1 MRRILLLTASLA
13 AVVSLSACG
22 KPEQAGPPPAPPV
35 SVAVPLSQKV
45 VDWDDFVGRFVAQQS
60 VDVRARVGGYIQSTH
75 FKDGQQVAKG
85 QLLFTLDPRPAQAA
99 LASAQA
105 QLAQAR
111 AQAAQA
117 QSELARSQTL
127 LAATAI
133 SREEFEAKR
142 AASLS
147 GAGAVD
153 LASANVRARQLDLE
167 FTRVVAPASGR
178 VSNRRVDPG
187 NLVSGGTSAADVL
200 TTIVSNDPIYFVFDG
215 SEALLLN
222 RQRQAIAGK
231 PVAVKIRLQDETD
244 YRWSGTLDFT
254 DNAIDAS
261 SGAVRLRAT
270 VRNTNGFLRPGM
282 FGHARVVGSAPYQ
295 ALLIPDSAI
304 TADGVRRIVSVVAA
318 DGSVTGKPVE
328 LGPLIGSLRVI
339 RSGIAPNDRVIVN
352 GGQRV
357 MMPGQKVQANL
368 VKITQAPA
376 SAVDA
381 PVTSAAPAST
391 ATASD

>member
-1 MRRILLLTASLA
+1 M
-13 AVVSLSACG
+13 
-22 KPEQAGPPPAPPV
+22 
-35 SVAVPLSQKV
+35 
-45 VDWDDFVGRFVAQQS
+45 
-60 VDVRARVGGYIQSTH
+60 
-75 FKDGQQVAKG
+75 
-85 QLLFTLDPRPAQAA
+85 
-99 LASAQA
+99 
-105 QLAQAR
+105 
-111 AQAAQA
+111 
-117 QSELARSQTL
+117 
-127 LAATAI
+127 
-133 SREEFEAKR
+133 
-142 AASLS
+142 
-147 GAGAVD
+147 
-153 LASANVRARQLDLE
+153 
-167 FTRVVAPASGR
+167 
-178 VSNRRVDPG
+178 
-187 NLVSGGTSAADVL
+187 
-200 TTIVSNDPIYFVFDG
+200 
-215 SEALLLN
+215 
-222 RQRQAIAGK
+222 
-231 PVAVKIRLQDETD
+231 
-244 YRWSGTLDFT
+244 
-254 DNAIDAS
+254 
-261 SGAVRLRAT
+261 RLRAT

-376 SAVDA
+376 TAVDA